1 MNQMTWK
8 QSKTETG
15 LLLLERNK
23 KRTARDRRGNYKQTK
38 PTLVW
43 DEQKE
48 WKLIKKIYQNEQ
60 KEIKIVKEKFKGN
73 LSSLTST

>member
-8 QSKTETG
+8 QSKTEIG

-38 PTLVW
+38 PTLV
-43 DEQKE
+43 
-48 WKLIKKIYQNEQ
+48 
-60 KEIKIVKEKFKGN
+60 
-73 LSSLTST
+73 